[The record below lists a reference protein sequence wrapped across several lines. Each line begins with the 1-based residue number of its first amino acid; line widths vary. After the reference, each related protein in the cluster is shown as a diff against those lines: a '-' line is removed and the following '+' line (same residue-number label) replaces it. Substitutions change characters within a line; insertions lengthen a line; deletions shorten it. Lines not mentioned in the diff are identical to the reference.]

1 MNYPLVA
8 LPQYELII
16 TYSVVPRPI
25 DLAPVEPPLLFD
37 LLHTHVQFLHG
48 PSEVLLVLF
57 LDYPSA
63 TAYVTN
69 EQAPLAG
76 LVLLCQL

>member
-1 MNYPLVA
+1 MHYALVA

-16 TYSVVPRPI
+16 TYGVVPRPGH
-25 DLAPVEPPLLFD
+25 LAPVEPPLLFD

-48 PSEVLLVLF
+48 PSETLLVLF
-57 LDYPSA
+57 LDYPAA

-69 EQAPLAG
+69 E
-76 LVLLCQL
+76 